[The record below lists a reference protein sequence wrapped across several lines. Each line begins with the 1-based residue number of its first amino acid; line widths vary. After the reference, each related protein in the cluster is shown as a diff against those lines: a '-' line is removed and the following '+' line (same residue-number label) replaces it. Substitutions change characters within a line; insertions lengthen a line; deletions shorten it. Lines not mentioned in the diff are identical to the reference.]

1 MLMIEYLTL
10 TKLFYIDVIASI
22 IQLYWRTF
30 LYSALYCI
38 NLFLTPELEIDQPD
52 PTRPS
57 HYVRQVIL
65 TQLNRGHAYST
76 NNASASKRYDTTS
89 SSMLLLHSATLGLRR

>member
-57 HYVRQVIL
+57 HYVRRQSYFDPTKPWPCV
-65 TQLNRGHAYST
+65 QYQ
-76 NNASASKRYDTTS
+76 
-89 SSMLLLHSATLGLRR
+89 